1 LILIGNSA
9 YIFFPLVRSFI
20 ELFTWHELKFDDCS
34 EFEISSHKTLSI
46 ANYSKSIT
54 LISPSQSNIND
65 SAALLI
71 YRKALNSIISLPVN
85 ADLLILIFVTQS
97 RIAPHIKL
105 ILIKKLSTPIQR
117 GYDKDGWWWVVRG
130 QNQ

>member
-1 LILIGNSA
+1 LEIQL
-9 YIFFPLVRSFI
+9 IFFSLSF
-20 ELFTWHELKFDDCS
+20 ELFTWNELKLDDCS

-117 GYDKDGWWWVVRG
+117 E
-130 QNQ
+130 